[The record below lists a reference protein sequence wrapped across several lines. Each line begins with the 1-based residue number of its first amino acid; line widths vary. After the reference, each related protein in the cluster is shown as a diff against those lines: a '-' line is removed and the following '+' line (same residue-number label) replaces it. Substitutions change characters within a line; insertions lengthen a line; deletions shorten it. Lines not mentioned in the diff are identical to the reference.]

1 MRSIVAS
8 LILVAPVIG
17 LGQTLSTTTPN
28 NGSGGIF
35 MNLTALSQ
43 PLNVVSFQTYF
54 SSAVGTPVNVE
65 VYTRPG
71 TYVGFTTSNVGWTLS
86 ETVVATSN
94 GTTGLSTPFLLAN
107 PIALSTGNVTGVY
120 LHAVTVGGGIRYTGT
135 TASPPVT
142 GWSNAD
148 LQLFSDT
155 SRTGAVAFAGTQFSP
170 RTFAGNVN
178 YAPVPEPMT
187 LTALGLGAVALLR
200 RRRKQ

>member
-28 NGSGGIF
+28 NGSGGVF
-35 MNLTALSQ
+35 MNLTALAQ

-54 SSAVGTPVNVE
+54 SSAAGTPVSVQ

-71 TYVGFTTSNVGWTLS
+71 TYVGFTASNVGWTLS

-94 GTTGLSTPFLLAN
+94 GTTGLSIPFSLAN
-107 PIALSTGNVTGVY
+107 PILLPTGQVTGVY
-120 LHAVTVGGGIRYTGT
+120 LHAVTAGGGIRYTGT
-135 TASPPVT
+135 GASPPVT
-142 GWSNAD
+142 TWSNAD

-178 YAPVPEPMT
+178 YAPVPEPAS
-187 LTALGLGAVALLR
+187 LAALGLGALALLR
-200 RRRKQ
+200 RRKKQ